1 MKNEG
6 ILEMAIQLLGRGE
19 PTINDADTKEQK
31 WNYYIQSYTMVTPT
45 EGVNVESENYKAP
58 FLKRNLRNLGSAAS
72 AATLST
78 QPAEVVS
85 DVGPSGARTPR
96 ESTATSP
103 ATVSIATG
111 VINRLS
117 QVAEGCLVSKHNLEL
132 KVCVNTYKLF
142 YGRGTE
148 DYMLAKGWFSVRD
161 VKKEKRLREKR
172 VNKWTKWLEAGT
184 KWVKELGGE
193 DSEEVKE
200 VKRKWVEWSRRG
212 IEVAAAGE
220 GGDVEMVTE

>member
-1 MKNEG
+1 
-6 ILEMAIQLLGRGE
+6 MAIQLLGRGE
-19 PTINDADTKEQK
+19 PTINNAATKEQK

-58 FLKRNLRNLGSAAS
+58 FLKRNLRNLGSATS
-72 AATLST
+72 VSTTTSNT
-78 QPAEVVS
+78 QPAEVAS

-142 YGRGTE
+142 YKQGTE
-148 DYMLAKGWFSVRD
+148 DYMLAKGWFLVRD
-161 VKKEKRLREKR
+161 VKKEKCLRERR
-172 VNKWTKWLEAGT
+172 VSKWMKWLEAGT
-184 KWVKELGGE
+184 QWVKDLGGE
-193 DSEEVKE
+193 DSEEVRE
-200 VKRKWVEWSRRG
+200 VKRNWAEWSCA
-212 IEVAAAGE
+212 IAKEAAAAGE